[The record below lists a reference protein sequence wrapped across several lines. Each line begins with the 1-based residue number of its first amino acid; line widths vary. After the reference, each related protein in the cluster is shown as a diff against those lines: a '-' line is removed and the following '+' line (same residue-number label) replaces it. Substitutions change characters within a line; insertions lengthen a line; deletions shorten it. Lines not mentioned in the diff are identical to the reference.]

1 MIGSRIAL
9 VFALSTTSFALIAQ
23 DPPKPTPAQEVKPS
37 EAKPNEAKPS
47 EAKPADAK
55 AAEGKPADAKL
66 APKPIALGDV
76 LPTTFQLK
84 DLDGTVRSAAD
95 CKGKVTLI
103 NFYSIQCPV
112 QAAWDD
118 RLVALQKEFAD
129 KGVVFWHIDSNVT
142 EIGKDA
148 PADPKADKSYAAIR
162 AHLSEQKLPFT
173 VLADHGNAIA
183 DMLDA
188 RTTPHVYVF
197 AADGKLVY
205 RGLVD
210 DDQRGDKTERK
221 SYARDV
227 LQKLLAGEP
236 VAPSATKETGCSIK
250 RVDGTGQKNRR
261 PRGDRGGRGGRA
273 PRGGEPAGG
282 PGGGAGGTGGE
293 ARRGEGGGGG
303 GGE

>member
-1 MIGSRIAL
+1 MIRSRIAL
-9 VFALSTTSFALIAQ
+9 LFALFASSITLLAQ
-23 DPPKPTPAQEVKPS
+23 DPPKPLPGS
-37 EAKPNEAKPS
+37 EAKPVQEPPKPTD
-47 EAKPADAK
+47 AKPAEPK
-55 AAEGKPADAKL
+55 A
-66 APKPIALGDV
+66 APKPLALGDA
-76 LPTTFQLK
+76 LPATLQLK
-84 DLDGTVRSAAD
+84 DLDGTARSAAD

-148 PADPKADKSYAAIR
+148 PADPKADKNYAAIR
-162 AHLSEQKLPFT
+162 AHLSAQKLPFT

-183 DMLDA
+183 DLFDA

-210 DDQRGDKTERK
+210 DDQRGDKAERT

-227 LQKLLAGEP
+227 LQKLLAGET
-236 VAPSATKETGCSIK
+236 VKPSATKETGCSIK

-261 PRGDRGGRGGRA
+261 PRGERGGRGGRA

-282 PGGGAGGTGGE
+282 AGTGGTSGGSGSGTGE
-293 ARRGEGGGGG
+293 VRRGEGGG
-303 GGE
+303 E